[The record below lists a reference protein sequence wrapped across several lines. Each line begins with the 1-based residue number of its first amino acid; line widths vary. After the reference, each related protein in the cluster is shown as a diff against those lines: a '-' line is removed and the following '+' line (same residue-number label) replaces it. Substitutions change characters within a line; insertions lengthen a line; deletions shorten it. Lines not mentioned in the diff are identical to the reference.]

1 MNILA
6 LPRVLAV
13 LVLAAASTACNRQ
26 DSAATPPPAAA
37 PESPAAVAAG
47 ATLDVDGSAFVLRMP
62 DGRVLRGREL
72 EGAVIHVGIDGGQV
86 APMKLK
92 SITPDPKQ
100 PQVLRHEFET
110 SDGQGGW
117 KNACAPNADG
127 ETWGLP
133 LKLAPGHPGRDGEIT
148 VSCISGVV
156 AKCVRWGYPPW
167 EKGPSGESLA
177 PFHAACVRMA
187 RADYCG
193 DGTPHTK
200 QGTSIDNFDD
210 LGIQKR
216 GAADDASYV
225 FEAGWS
231 PQGAVCVAHTR
242 WNDVVTLDQLKAQ
255 CPRLSAI
262 PHCDENSARALGARM
277 FNHSRL
283 LPAK

>member
-1 MNILA
+1 MNIFA
-6 LPRVLAV
+6 RPRVLV
-13 LVLAAASTACNRQ
+13 MLVLAAASTACNRP
-26 DSAATPPPAAA
+26 DSAPTPPPAA
-37 PESPAAVAAG
+37 

-72 EGAVIHVGIDGGQV
+72 EGAVIHVGIEGGRA
-86 APMKLK
+86 APMKLA
-92 SITPDPKQ
+92 SIIPDPKQ

-117 KNACAPNADG
+117 KNACTPNADG

-148 VSCISGVV
+148 VSCVSGVV

-167 EKGPSGESLA
+167 EKSADGQSLA

-216 GAADDASYV
+216 GAADDPSYV

-255 CPRLSAI
+255 CPRLAAI

-283 LPAK
+283 QPTK

>member
-1 MNILA
+1 MNISA
-6 LPRVLAV
+6 LPRVLVV
-13 LVLAAASTACNRQ
+13 LVLAAASTACNQ
-26 DSAATPPPAAA
+26 PDSASTPQPAVV

-47 ATLDVDGSAFVLRMP
+47 ATLDVEGSAFVLRMP

-86 APMKLK
+86 APMKLA
-92 SITPDPKQ
+92 SIIPDPKQ

-117 KNACAPNADG
+117 KNACTPNADG

-167 EKGPSGESLA
+167 EKGPGNEDLA

-231 PQGAVCVAHTR
+231 PQGAVCLAHTR

-255 CPRLSAI
+255 CPRLAAI
-262 PHCDENSARALGARM
+262 PHCDENSARALGAHM

-283 LPAK
+283 QPTK